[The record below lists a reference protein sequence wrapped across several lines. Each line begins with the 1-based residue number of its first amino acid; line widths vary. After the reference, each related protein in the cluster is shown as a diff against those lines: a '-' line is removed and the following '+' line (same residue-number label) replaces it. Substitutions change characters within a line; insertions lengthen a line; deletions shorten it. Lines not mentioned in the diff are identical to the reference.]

1 MLIGVVGFVWFV
13 GKRRGMRRRI
23 AGSRWIDL
31 VKKCE
36 TASVLLVVVFLDRN
50 WTIRVCL
57 CVF

>member
-36 TASVLLVVVFLDRN
+36 AASVLLVVVFLDRN